1 MQGTLRHRL
10 AEWVVIKRARS
21 LTLILATTAFFAV
34 GLASVQIRTIF
45 SDLFPSNHPFVQTF
59 QDHPNFGNPL
69 TVTLMVKR
77 KDGDIYNLETLEKVY
92 RMTRD
97 IDLAPSVDHDQVL
110 SIATEKAR
118 YAEATPYGVDVKPL
132 MDGSAPKTE
141 EDLVEFKHR
150 VDRANNV
157 RTFLI
162 SQDESATLVT
172 ATFIE
177 RTLDYGETFKHVQD
191 MVERERDE
199 HHEIYAAGQP
209 MLTGWVYT
217 YQKQMIGIFG
227 ITAAALVLSL
237 VFYMRNVP
245 GIVAPITVSVVSAIW
260 GFGLTG
266 WLNAPIEPLIMVVP
280 MLLVAR
286 AFSHCVQFLER
297 FYEILY
303 EVKDKNTAASLALS
317 VMMAPGI
324 LGIITDAAGLFLI
337 AVAPIPVMERF
348 AIFCGFWALI
358 LIPTDVF
365 LAAILASMLPTPGN
379 VEKLIGKSSEKGWMD
394 GLISMLGVVGSLSH
408 GPRAK
413 VTGLVVVLVAVV
425 SFVQLM
431 KLEIG
436 NPVEGSNLLFDDSE
450 FNTAVRA
457 VNSHF
462 PGLMTLEIV
471 LEGRGVQTTKAV
483 ERLVKTG
490 MKEATPAQWLKAI
503 TEEGIPESE
512 AKWLSE
518 QEFMKGEESMTSEA
532 VMDQAGQ
539 AGPRSLREA
548 ETTRVSF
555 DIQRALESYDNP
567 PEATLSFADY
577 LPEAN
582 RLFGG
587 GNPKWASIDPSDE
600 SVNGTVTALL
610 LGSNAKNYGHVSD
623 FTMQN
628 GTISLWYKD
637 NKQDTVDIA
646 LEQTREVLGNMGT
659 EYKNF
664 TVRLGTGAIALQQ
677 SVNDTVD
684 YYQYVILA
692 ALNLIILVVAT
703 IAYRSIIAGWILL
716 IPVNLSN
723 ILLGAVMVQMGLGL
737 DVNSLP
743 IASIGIGVGI
753 DYGIYLLS
761 RICEE
766 FAETKDW
773 GDAIQRSVQTSGKA
787 IFFTATIVM
796 ISILPWYFLSALK
809 FLADMGLLL
818 VMVMTINML
827 ISLVVLPLLVYWWKP
842 KFVEREDQLF
852 SEKLDL
858 TAHAKHA

>member
-1 MQGTLRHRL
+1 M
-10 AEWVVIKRARS
+10 
-21 LTLILATTAFFAV
+21 ILAVTVFFAV

-59 QDHPNFGNPL
+59 KDHPNFGNPL
-69 TVTLMVKR
+69 TITLMVKR

-132 MDGSAPKTE
+132 MDGSAPKDE
-141 EDLVEFKHR
+141 AELEEFKHR

-191 MVERERDE
+191 MVIRERDE

-217 YQKQMIGIFG
+217 YQRQMLGIFA
-227 ITAAALVLSL
+227 ITAVALVLSL
-237 VFYMRNVP
+237 VVYMRNVP
-245 GIVAPITVSVVSAIW
+245 GIVAPIVVSVLSAIW

-266 WLNAPIEPLIMVVP
+266 WLKEPIEPLIMVVP

-297 FYEILY
+297 FYEILH
-303 EVKDKNTAASLALS
+303 EVKDKNRAAALALS

-365 LAAILASMLPTPGN
+365 MAAILAAVLPTPGN
-379 VEKLIGKSSEKGWMD
+379 VDQLIGKSDKKTWHD
-394 GLISMLGVVGSLSH
+394 KLIGMLGVIGRLSH
-408 GPRAK
+408 GKRALT
-413 VTGLVVVLVAVV
+413 TGIVV
-425 SFVQLM
+425 SAISILAFVNVFGPVQ

-436 NPVEGSNLLFDDSE
+436 NPVEGSNLLFNDSE

-483 ERLVKTG
+483 QRLVESG

-503 TEEGIPESE
+503 TEAGVPETE
-512 AKWLSE
+512 IKWLSG
-518 QEFMKGEESMTSEA
+518 QEFLKGEEPMSSEA
-532 VMDQAGQ
+532 VMDQVGQ

-548 ETTRVSF
+548 ETIAVSF
-555 DIQRALESYDNP
+555 DIQRALEAYDNP

-628 GTISLWYKD
+628 GTISLWYKN
-637 NKQDTVDIA
+637 NKQETVDIA
-646 LEQTREVLGNMGT
+646 LEQTREVLDKVGVERGNF
-659 EYKNF
+659 N
-664 TVRLGTGAIALQQ
+664 VRLGTGAIALQQ

-684 YYQYVILA
+684 YYQYIILA
-692 ALNLIILVVAT
+692 LLNAIIFVVASL
-703 IAYRSIIAGWILL
+703 AYRSMVAGWILL

-723 ILLGAVMVQMGLGL
+723 ILLGGVMVTMGLGL

-766 FAETKDW
+766 FQDGKHW

-796 ISILPWYFLSALK
+796 ISILPWYFLSELK

-827 ISLVVLPLLVYWWKP
+827 ISLIVLPLLVYWWKP
-842 KFVEREDQLF
+842 AFVQSEHQLI

-858 TAHAKHA
+858 SEIAKTA

>member
-1 MQGTLRHRL
+1 M
-10 AEWVVIKRARS
+10 
-21 LTLILATTAFFAV
+21 ILAVTAFFAV

-59 QDHPNFGNPL
+59 KDHPNFGNPL
-69 TVTLMVKR
+69 TITLMVKR

-132 MDGSAPKTE
+132 MDGSAPKDE
-141 EDLVEFKHR
+141 AELEEFKHR

-162 SQDESATLVT
+162 SQDETATLIT

-227 ITAAALVLSL
+227 ITAAALVFSL
-237 VFYMRNVP
+237 IFYMRNVP

-266 WLNAPIEPLIMVVP
+266 WLKHPIEPLIMVVP

-297 FYEILY
+297 FYELLY
-303 EVKDKNTAASLALS
+303 EVKDKDTAATLALS

-324 LGIITDAAGLFLI
+324 LGIVTDAAGLFLI

-365 LAAILASMLPTPGN
+365 LAAILAAMLPTPRN
-379 VEKLIGKSSEKGWMD
+379 VEKLIGKSSEKSWHD
-394 GLISMLGVVGSLSH
+394 SLIGMLGVIGRLSH
-408 GPRAK
+408 GSRAK
-413 VTGLVVVLVAVV
+413 VTGLAVVLLTVF
-425 SFVQLM
+425 SFMQLL

-483 ERLVKTG
+483 ERLAKSG
-490 MKEATPAQWLKAI
+490 MSEATPAQWLKAI
-503 TEEGIPESE
+503 TEAGIPETE
-512 AKWLSE
+512 IKWLSG
-518 QEFMKGEESMTSEA
+518 QEFLKGKEPMSSEA
-532 VMDQAGQ
+532 VMDQVGQ

-548 ETTRVSF
+548 ETIAVSF
-555 DIQRALESYDNP
+555 DIQRALEAYDNP

-628 GTISLWYKD
+628 GTISLWYKN
-637 NKQDTVDIA
+637 NKQETVDIA
-646 LEQTREVLGNMGT
+646 LEQTREVLEKVGVERGNF
-659 EYKNF
+659 N
-664 TVRLGTGAIALQQ
+664 VRLGTGAIALQQ

-684 YYQYVILA
+684 YYQYVILI
-692 ALNLIILVVAT
+692 ALNVIILVVAA
-703 IAYRSIIAGWILL
+703 IAYRSMTAGWILL

-773 GDAIQRSVQTSGKA
+773 GNAIQRSVQTSGKA

-796 ISILPWYFLSALK
+796 ISILPWYFLSDLK

-827 ISLVVLPLLVYWWKP
+827 IALVVLPLLVYWWKP

-852 SEKLDL
+852 SEKIDL
-858 TAHAKHA
+858 TALAKHA